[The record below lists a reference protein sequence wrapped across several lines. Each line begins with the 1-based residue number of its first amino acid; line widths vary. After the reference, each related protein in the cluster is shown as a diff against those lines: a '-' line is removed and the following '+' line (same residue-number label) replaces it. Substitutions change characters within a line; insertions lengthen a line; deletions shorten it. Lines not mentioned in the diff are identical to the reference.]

1 MKLENFNLNNEKIEL
16 IHKYIKLLTEYN
28 QKFNLISKHTV
39 DDILDRHIIDS
50 LQLVKYIDS
59 NAKKIADLGS
69 GAGLPGIVLAIAL
82 DNIEFCLVES
92 NGKKASF
99 LQTVVKE
106 LGLLNVK
113 VVNDRIETLQG
124 KGIYFDII
132 TARAL
137 ASLDILWSLS
147 ANILGNNGYTL
158 FLKGRKHKEETSALL
173 KKNKGLKIDFLDAL
187 VEESKIVKIHKK
199 GK

>member
-1 MKLENFNLNNEKIEL
+1 MKLENFNLSNEKIEL
-16 IHKYIKLLTEYN
+16 IHRYIKLLTEYN

-50 LQLVKYIDS
+50 LQLTKYIDN
-59 NAKKIADLGS
+59 NATKIADLGS

-82 DNIEFCLVES
+82 DNIDFYLVES

-99 LQTVVKE
+99 LKAVVKE
-106 LGLLNVK
+106 LGLLNVN
-113 VVNDRIETLQG
+113 VVNDRIETLQD
-124 KGIYFDII
+124 KGMCFNII

-137 ASLDILWSLS
+137 ASLDVLWGMS
-147 ANILGNNGYTL
+147 ANILENNGYTL
-158 FLKGRKHKEETSALL
+158 FLKGRKHQEEVDVLL
-173 KKNKGLKIDFLDAL
+173 RKKKDLKVELLDAL
-187 VEESKIVKIHKK
+187 IEESKIVKIHKK